1 MRLDV
6 APPGEGQHVAVRY
19 ELGAEDALPDPLRV
33 AFPTRWA
40 GRDDLAEDI
49 LDVAVRVPGRTDARW
64 EVRPDG
70 TLYVHHGGAR
80 HVVVEYRV
88 DPLRGLLSRETRFRA
103 LFDQHRLFAPGHAL
117 FAQPLDGAAE
127 PVRVEAT
134 SRDSAWTLHST
145 LGRDVAHIDAF
156 DAMLDAAW
164 FAGRYREADV
174 EGETGPIRVRV
185 DPSLSVGTSEIAA
198 LAARIDAAQA
208 SLVGAGRTMTVVA
221 LRRADDP
228 AVQAGSGRRGGY
240 VLELGQDVQR
250 VDDDLV
256 ALLAH
261 ENLHR
266 LIGHDLVISG
276 GPASD
281 TAWFLEGVTDYLSLL
296 TTTRAGVLPP
306 ERFFRRIGAALWADE
321 ANPARH
327 LTSAERASRAWT
339 DADAVRFG
347 YDRGFLLGLALD
359 VVLRTESGTSLE
371 AWVQDLRD
379 DPIAR
384 ARPLTNA
391 ALLRA
396 LERFT
401 SADWGTF
408 WRAHVTGS
416 ESPPIRA
423 LLEEHGL
430 RVVERLEP
438 APYLG
443 ARWSQGSGGDW
454 AVTHVDPGSPAEAAG
469 LRVGQALDAA
479 PYVPE
484 QGEVRLS
491 VRTRSGVTDVRIT
504 PSLGQRRTYALI
516 ATGEEG
522 LSGRLDLTGEE
533 R

>member
-19 ELGAEDALPDPLRV
+19 ELGAEEALPDPLRV

-49 LDVAVRVPGRTDARW
+49 LDVTVRVPGRADARW

-80 HVVVEYRV
+80 HVVLEYRV

-174 EGETGPIRVRV
+174 EGETGTIRVRV

-266 LIGHDLVISG
+266 LIGHRPCDQR
-276 GPASD
+276 GPCIGH
-281 TAWFLEGVTDYLSLL
+281 GVVP
-296 TTTRAGVLPP
+296 RG
-306 ERFFRRIGAALWADE
+306 
-321 ANPARH
+321 RH
-327 LTSAERASRAWT
+327 
-339 DADAVRFG
+339 
-347 YDRGFLLGLALD
+347 
-359 VVLRTESGTSLE
+359 
-371 AWVQDLRD
+371 
-379 DPIAR
+379 
-384 ARPLTNA
+384 
-391 ALLRA
+391 
-396 LERFT
+396 
-401 SADWGTF
+401 
-408 WRAHVTGS
+408 
-416 ESPPIRA
+416 
-423 LLEEHGL
+423 
-430 RVVERLEP
+430 
-438 APYLG
+438 
-443 ARWSQGSGGDW
+443 
-454 AVTHVDPGSPAEAAG
+454 
-469 LRVGQALDAA
+469 
-479 PYVPE
+479 
-484 QGEVRLS
+484 RLS
-491 VRTRSGVTDVRIT
+491 VVADDDARGGAA
-504 PSLGQRRTYALI
+504 P
-516 ATGEEG
+516 
-522 LSGRLDLTGEE
+522 
-533 R
+533 